1 MLINESI
8 NELLENVNF
17 NETNGDGK
25 MEKRKG
31 ISSRINLKKGCF
43 NTKEQV
49 SKKCNPRVNVQGQKP
64 KITQYDFKM
73 SVSQTIT
80 LPRHK
85 ASFRFHRLPVP
96 FLVVLFDC

>member
-1 MLINESI
+1 MNGQMNGEMNVWIKKRKKLLINESI

-49 SKKCNPRVNVQGQKP
+49 SKKCNPRVNVQVS
-64 KITQYDFKM
+64 M
-73 SVSQTIT
+73 SKTKNYAI
-80 LPRHK
+80 
-85 ASFRFHRLPVP
+85 RF
-96 FLVVLFDC
+96 